1 MLKYFMSLEI
11 AVITLLAFVLTTVV
25 TYVVLLV
32 MKKIKVTQ
40 IEREEGPESH
50 KKKSGT
56 PTMGGIGFVIV
67 IALVSFLFLPQ
78 KFFPLVLLFFGFALI
93 GLADDMLKVIRQSN
107 QGLSFWQ
114 KIIFQLLVAAF
125 FSLTIIDKSNTY
137 FLLLSLFAIIGGANA
152 TNLTDGLD
160 GLLAG
165 SAIVSFICFGFILSY
180 QFFNSLSL
188 FSFIVAA
195 SLFAFLLYN
204 ICPNKKFRLF
214 MGDTGSLAIGAALSG
229 LAIITNNIVL
239 LIILAA
245 LFIIEALSVIIQVLC
260 FKAFKK
266 RVFKMAPL
274 HHHFELLGW
283 SEERVVLFFWE
294 LNLVFCLFGVL
305 YVL

>member
-1 MLKYFMSLEI
+1 MSLEI

>member
-1 MLKYFMSLEI
+1 MSLEI

-274 HHHFELLGW
+274 HHHFELLRW